1 MGLNPIFYIGDVV
14 QLVERMFC
22 KHEAVGS
29 TPIVSK

>member
-1 MGLNPIFYIGDVV
+1 MGSNSSIGDVV

-29 TPIVSK
+29 NPIVSK